1 MKENRKKLLF
11 IISGLLLV
19 LIATFSFV
27 SFADAKPAKKPAAKK
42 ATKDPKTKNLTYA
55 ADIISVKGNGLRLK
69 RISSPHWLIGRMNM
83 PDYVKDLVET
93 DKETVACLEFLNGS
107 QLGINKGTTV
117 EIISTSEIKDITRRG
132 VVEKVILK
140 SGTVWA
146 KVTKSQSESFNIET
160 QNGVLGVKGTEF
172 VVEVDPTT
180 KTEKVTILD
189 GKVEFR
195 PLSGA
200 AQMLKPGDI
209 LSLVGKNAPKV
220 MQQSMDEIRKNLNS
234 QFPVLNPNMQSMI
247 AAQFKGSM
255 SMMNEEEM
263 NKAAKNA
270 EAMMG
275 QMEESMKKF
284 QEDMDKKSDSDKGGI
299 NIPNPFGKKK
309 PKEEKKS
316 GAKKVSDLSPNNKTI
331 DTYFPQFKWKKVD
344 GAENYRVIIT
354 SRPIEKDEKNPGYYA
369 YQQLK
374 DDNWTYAGDARMLKP
389 GVTYYWKVI
398 PLNKEGKPAGEPS
411 DNAKFTM
418 AEMKKLGFRG
428 MFPSGDILPLTGD
441 LVFDWIPL
449 VGVNTYKVEV
459 SESKDLSNP
468 VFSGNA
474 DTNYLVMAGASK
486 KLSKDK
492 DYYWRVTPLEKVAG
506 AEDMKPVTI
515 KFAIKAPK

>member
-1 MKENRKKLLF
+1 MKENKKKLLL
-11 IISGLLLV
+11 IISGLLLILV
-19 LIATFSFV
+19 TVFSFV
-27 SFADAKPAKKPAAKK
+27 SFTEAKPAAKPAKKTDAKK
-42 ATKDPKTKNLTYA
+42 ATTDPKTANLTYA

-69 RISSPHWLIGRMNM
+69 RISSPHWLIGRINM

-107 QLGINKGTTV
+107 QLGINKGTIV

-189 GKVEFR
+189 GQVEFK
-195 PLSGA
+195 PLSGV

-209 LSLVGKNAPKV
+209 LSLVGKDAPKV
-220 MQQSMDEIRKNLNS
+220 MQQSLDEIRKNLDQ

-247 AAQFKGSM
+247 AAQFKGAM

-263 NKAAKNA
+263 NKAAGEA
-270 EAMMG
+270 QAMMG

-284 QEDMDKKSDSDKGGI
+284 QEDLDKKSDSGF
-299 NIPNPFGKKK
+299 PNPFAKKK
-309 PKEEKKS
+309 PKDDKK
-316 GAKKVSDLSPNNKTI
+316 ANKVADLSPNNATV

-369 YQQLK
+369 YEQSK

-389 GVTYYWKVI
+389 GTTYYWKVV
-398 PLNKEGKPAGEPS
+398 PVNGEGKPAGEPS

-418 AEMKKLGFRG
+418 ADLKTLGFRG
-428 MFPSGDILPLTGD
+428 IFPSGNILTFEGD
-441 LVFDWIPL
+441 LVFDWVPL
-449 VGVNTYKVEV
+449 IGVKTYKVEV
-459 SESKDLSNP
+459 SEAEDLSNP
-468 VFSGNA
+468 VFSGTA
-474 DTNYLVMAGASK
+474 ATNYIVMAGASK
-486 KLSKDK
+486 KLSRDK
-492 DYYWRVTPLEKVAG
+492 DYYWRVTPMEKVAG

-515 KFAIKAPK
+515 KFAVKAPK